1 MLNVGL
7 GLFVIVLDNWHNCQ
21 SGIVLDEYLRN
32 VWEKILLWNKADIYL
47 SLHSP
52 SPVKHVP
59 NVPRTDITKSTEDKE
74 EKTEKPKQV
83 P

>member
-1 MLNVGL
+1 M
-7 GLFVIVLDNWHNCQ
+7 FERKFCCC
-21 SGIVLDEYLRN
+21 
-32 VWEKILLWNKADIYL
+32 EKKADIYL
-47 SLHSP
+47 PLHSP